1 MLSFL
6 IYVLGMLLLFAGIF
20 GLTMAYI
27 RRIEENNFL
36 KYILGVCTGIGFLA
50 GIAIYVA
57 KRLQPKKLLRALTAL
72 NRQVIVAAWMIASV
86 ALIIFIVFL
95 LLRAFSSAGKT
106 ENGSLLSSKPGAG
119 GCRVGNVLLYV
130 ALICFSLSLIPL
142 MAHILPQLYLKTGE
156 FVAFNEESV
165 STGTLFRFGGYAL
178 GWLLA
183 FLTCLS
189 IYQAFRRLNTDS
201 MLFVGGLFYVL
212 LILDLA
218 VRGISSGARLGI
230 LPRRNSFVF
239 EVMIF
244 EDKSMPYFAVGYLLI
259 ALIAAIIVY
268 LLHRSLKGEF
278 QTSAMRRKAAWWQ
291 RNCRRWAKSLAVFM
305 LLSCLMLTVVN
316 DYITRPVELAPAEA
330 YQEENGRIII
340 PLSAVEDGHLHRF
353 AYMYEKHNIR
363 FIVVRKP
370 GSNAY
375 GVGLDACEICGIAGY
390 FERGNSVVCKR
401 CDVVMN
407 KATIGFK
414 GGCNPVPFPYEVK
427 DGRIIINKSD
437 LEKEANR
444 FPVGA

>member
-1 MLSFL
+1 
-6 IYVLGMLLLFAGIF
+6 MLLLFAGIF

-50 GIAIYVA
+50 GTAIYVA

-106 ENGSLLSSKPGAG
+106 ENGSLLSSKPGAA

-218 VRGISSGARLGI
+218 VRGISLS
-230 LPRRNSFVF
+230 
-239 EVMIF
+239 
-244 EDKSMPYFAVGYLLI
+244 LI
-259 ALIAAIIVY
+259 HI
-268 LLHRSLKGEF
+268 
-278 QTSAMRRKAAWWQ
+278 
-291 RNCRRWAKSLAVFM
+291 
-305 LLSCLMLTVVN
+305 
-316 DYITRPVELAPAEA
+316 
-330 YQEENGRIII
+330 
-340 PLSAVEDGHLHRF
+340 
-353 AYMYEKHNIR
+353 
-363 FIVVRKP
+363 
-370 GSNAY
+370 
-375 GVGLDACEICGIAGY
+375 
-390 FERGNSVVCKR
+390 
-401 CDVVMN
+401 
-407 KATIGFK
+407 
-414 GGCNPVPFPYEVK
+414 
-427 DGRIIINKSD
+427 
-437 LEKEANR
+437 
-444 FPVGA
+444 